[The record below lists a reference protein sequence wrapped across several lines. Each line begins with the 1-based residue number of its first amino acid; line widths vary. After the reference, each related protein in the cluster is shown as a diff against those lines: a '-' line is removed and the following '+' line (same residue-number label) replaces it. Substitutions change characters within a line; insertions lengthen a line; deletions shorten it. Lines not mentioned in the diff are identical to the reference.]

1 MQRDLPAWEE
11 PLQTDAGIGIHS
23 ALSAHSLPST
33 LLPALS
39 RVTMTLLATWS
50 PSVHETWLP
59 VFSLIL
65 TQLSLTDVES
75 ICVPVVLSM
84 GEPSQTVQTRT
95 LACSLI
101 GELSAKLG
109 GKFKGEVWN
118 RTRLLSQDPHFEV
131 RKQMAM
137 QLTRISIAVDKA
149 IRPLVLE
156 EVSKL
161 LVDDEIEV
169 SRAAADHLEPLLD
182 FCDSSILSKV
192 LAEELIHSQDE
203 FILLSL
209 AKISGKLLQSTLRLP
224 NSRFS
229 SAIYDFYKSLI
240 QASSPA
246 LQLAGATNFPLIF
259 KSHLSAGAET
269 ELTGVLERLAGSQ
282 LAEVRVATAQGL
294 HEVLPAC
301 SRPQGLH
308 HLVVN
313 MLADPA
319 TMWEV
324 AEHLAVLYDVLR
336 GEDNK
341 GFWQAVQPLLSPIHW
356 WRHVSSVLREIAAM
370 RAGWKIREILDF
382 VQPNLMNLLRDGCWT
397 LRLQAL
403 DLLVALLHDN
413 FYKARRVEMCQTVAA
428 SFGQAASCF
437 MRLLYVE
444 FCLRV
449 VKTHSKAFFET
460 YFFQQLLELKRDG
473 VVCVRIRLAEVLP
486 RVGKVFSGEEAW
498 SSEVSEAVTL
508 LSTDSDPEVRQRA
521 FTALKEMG
529 QKEYW
534 EAARVVEA
542 EEMVKLARETAQDEM
557 EMAVRET

>member
-1 MQRDLPAWEE
+1 M
-11 PLQTDAGIGIHS
+11 QTDAGIGIHS
-23 ALSAHSLPST
+23 ALTIHCLPAA

-59 VFSLIL
+59 VFTLLL
-65 TQLSLTDVES
+65 TQLPLSDVES
-75 ICVPVVLSM
+75 ICVPVALCM

-101 GELSAKLG
+101 GELAVKLG
-109 GKFKGEVWN
+109 GKFRGEVWN

-137 QLTRISIAVDKA
+137 QLTRIAVAVDRA

-156 EVSKL
+156 EVAKL

-169 SRAAADHLEPLLD
+169 SRAATDHLEPLFD
-182 FCDSSILSKV
+182 CCDSPTLSKV
-192 LAEELIHSQDE
+192 IAEELIQSKDD
-203 FILLSL
+203 FILLGL
-209 AKISGKLLQSTLRLP
+209 AQISGKLLHSTLRLP
-224 NSRFS
+224 NFPYS
-229 SAIYDFYKSLI
+229 STIYDFYKSLL
-240 QASSPA
+240 QAPSSA
-246 LQLAGATNFPLIF
+246 LQLAAASNFPLVF
-259 KSHLSAGAET
+259 KSRISAGAES
-269 ELTGVLERLAGSQ
+269 ELVGMLERFAGNQ
-282 LAEVRVATAQGL
+282 LAEVRIATAKGL
-294 HEVLPAC
+294 YEILPAC

-324 AEHLAVLYDVLR
+324 AEHLAVLYDVLKA
-336 GEDNK
+336 EENQ
-341 GFWQAVQPLLSPIHW
+341 GFWTAVQPLLSPTHW
-356 WRHVSSVLREIAAM
+356 WRHVSTVLREIASM
-370 RAGWKIREILDF
+370 RGSWKMSELLDY
-382 VQPNLMNLLRDGCWT
+382 VQPSLLTLLREGCWT

-403 DLLVALLHDN
+403 DLVVALLHDN
-413 FYKARRVEMCQTVAA
+413 FYKARRVETCQAVTAA
-428 SFGQAASCF
+428 FGQAANCF
-437 MRLLYVE
+437 MRVLYVE

-449 VKTHSKAFFET
+449 VKTHSKNFFET
-460 YFFQQLLELKRDG
+460 YFFRQLLELKRDR
-473 VVCVRIRLAEVLP
+473 VVCVRMRMAEALP

-498 SSEVSEAVTL
+498 SSEVSEAVNQ

-521 FTALKEMG
+521 FHALKEMG

-542 EEMVKLARETAQDEM
+542 EEAVKLAREAAQDEL
-557 EMAVRET
+557 EMAVRAR